1 MPRQIQQNSKVH
13 FDMPNIAFGL
23 YVMLPINNLLCIWIQ
38 NESLRMTLT
47 FQRSIISIGTY

>member
-23 YVMLPINNLLCIWIQ
+23 YVMLPINILLCIWIQ